1 VTTATYRRA
10 IDLMEA
16 DVGGELVAL
25 DPEGGNCFG
34 FNEVATWVWRR
45 LAEPA
50 TFEQLRDGLLAE
62 YEVSPAQCSS
72 ELQELLDYLGRRGLV
87 KCSGTNGR

>member
-1 VTTATYRRA
+1 
-10 IDLMEA
+10 MEA
-16 DVGGELVAL
+16 DLGSDLVAL

-62 YEVSPAQCSS
+62 YEVSPDQCSN
-72 ELQELLDYLGRRGLV
+72 ELQELLDDLANRGLV
-87 KCSGTNGR
+87 DCDGTKEH

>member
-1 VTTATYRRA
+1 MEGAKYSRA

-16 DVGGELVAL
+16 DVGDELVAL
-25 DPEGGNCFG
+25 DPDGGNCFG

-62 YEVSPAQCSS
+62 YEVSPDQCSN
-72 ELQELLDYLGRRGLV
+72 ELQELLDDLANRGLV
-87 KCSGTNGR
+87 DCSGTNGR

>member
-1 VTTATYRRA
+1 VSSLSYRRA
-10 IDLMEA
+10 KELMEA
-16 DVGGELVAL
+16 DVGDELVAL
-25 DPEGGNCFG
+25 DPNGGNCFG

-62 YEVSPAQCSS
+62 YEVSSDQCSS
-72 ELQELLDYLGRRGLV
+72 ELQELLDDLATRGLV
-87 KCSGTNGR
+87 DCTATNDR

>member
-1 VTTATYRRA
+1 MSSLSYRRA
-10 IDLMEA
+10 IELMEA
-16 DVGGELVAL
+16 DVGDELVAL
-25 DPEGGNCFG
+25 DPNGGNCFG

-62 YEVSPAQCSS
+62 YEVSSDQCSS
-72 ELQELLDYLGRRGLV
+72 ELHELLDDLANRGLID
-87 KCSGTNGR
+87 CTGTNDR